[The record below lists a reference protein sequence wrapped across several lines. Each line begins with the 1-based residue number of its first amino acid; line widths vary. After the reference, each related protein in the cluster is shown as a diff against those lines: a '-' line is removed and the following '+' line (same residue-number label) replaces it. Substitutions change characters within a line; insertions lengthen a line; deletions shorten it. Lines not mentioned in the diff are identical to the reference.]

1 MRNGKLFVFG
11 VAACA
16 MLALAVVASAGE
28 TVVTLEKGCGK
39 VISRVGNTVAIHLD
53 GENKAHVFKG
63 VPENVVFHTQ
73 GTKVTIDNLEPG
85 DFVCVAELQHMST
98 GAIVTVEHHEVE
110 ETVKKAA
117 MTAPAPAPKPAPAAA
132 PAPKAAPKPVALPH
146 TASSLPLTGLA
157 GLALLALSLGI
168 AVLRR
173 F

>member
-1 MRNGKLFVFG
+1 V
-11 VAACA
+11 
-16 MLALAVVASAGE
+16 LALAVVASAGE
-28 TVVTLEKGCGK
+28 TVVTLEQGCGK

-53 GENKAHVFKG
+53 DENKAHVFKG

-73 GTKVTIDNLEPG
+73 GTKVTINSLEPG

-98 GAIVTVEHHEVE
+98 GTIVTVEHHEVE

-117 MTAPAPAPKPAPAAA
+117 MTAPAPRRAAPAAA
-132 PAPKAAPKPVALPH
+132 PAPKTAPKPVALPH

>member
-16 MLALAVVASAGE
+16 VLALAVVASAGE
-28 TVVTLEKGCGK
+28 TVVTLEQGCGK

-73 GTKVTIDNLEPG
+73 GTKVTIDSLEPG

-117 MTAPAPAPKPAPAAA
+117 VTAPAPRRAPAAA
-132 PAPKAAPKPVALPH
+132 PAPKTAPKPVALPH

-157 GLALLALSLGI
+157 GLALLGLSLGI